1 MIRRGNGQSKGILT
15 SALNVGQCSNEKLE
29 GLMNKNQDPRR
40 GYHDIGGDDYGP
52 VNPDATEMKPWERQ
66 STAISNALGA
76 AGRKIYVTDESRRM
90 REQMGE
96 KLYNALKYYE
106 RSTESMKMI
115 LVEKGLFTEEELE
128 KRMEDIKERMA
139 RVRR

>member
-1 MIRRGNGQSKGILT
+1 M
-15 SALNVGQCSNEKLE
+15 EKKEDL
-29 GLMNKNQDPRR
+29 RR

-52 VNPDATEMKPWERQ
+52 VNPDATEMTPWERQ

-96 KLYNALKYYE
+96 KLYNALEYYE

-115 LVEKGLFTEEELE
+115 LVVKGLFTEEEL
-128 KRMEDIKERMA
+128 KNRMENIKERMA
-139 RVRR
+139 KVRE